1 MYYRQPRYFNDF
13 QCVGGACP
21 NSCCIGWRID
31 WTKEEIDKIKNAP
44 DCSPELKELCEKS
57 FAYDNSSKQFAIVLD
72 KKNRCPFLTEDNFC
86 KIQREIGAEYLSY
99 TCTTYP
105 RNYTLAKSV
114 LYSHCHMS
122 CPEIM
127 KHILNDNKAMD
138 LVNITPKV
146 EKVVGAVGAN
156 SEALKKHPEL
166 KYRYEIFEFF
176 YEIISDKK
184 HSVEN
189 ALILSALTAQS
200 LTKFIQT
207 NDIDKIPEAIKTL
220 KAQMHNSSQLKAIED
235 IKPNYHIKLG
245 ILGQMLQEVWKIAKY
260 ADTTCSLIDSS
271 GRFNIDLYTAGEELL
286 LAYLKKKPFIMRN
299 IALNLLFELSIPF
312 KNHDFTIF
320 ENYAV
325 YVVSFAL
332 MKLDTIAIAE
342 IKNRADDELSA
353 EFDMDKYIIKSVAMI
368 SRTLCQNMEIDK
380 LIMQIL
386 CGNKMTSPAYLALLV
401 K

>member
-13 QCVGGACP
+13 QCVGGTCP

-31 WTKEEIDKIKNAP
+31 WTQEEIDKVKNAP
-44 DCSPELKELCEKS
+44 NCSPELKELCEKS
-57 FAYDNSSKQFAIVLD
+57 FEYNENSKKFAVILGE
-72 KKNRCPFLTEDNFC
+72 KNRCPFLTEDNFC

-99 TCTTYP
+99 TCTIYP
-105 RNYTLAKSV
+105 RNYIATETA
-114 LYSHCHMS
+114 LYSHCRMS

-127 KHILNDNKAMD
+127 KYILNDDKAMD
-138 LVNITPKV
+138 LVNIKPKV
-146 EKVVGAVGAN
+146 EKVVSALGAN
-156 SEALKKHPEL
+156 NEALKKHPEL

-176 YEIISDKK
+176 YEIISDKRY
-184 HSVEN
+184 SVEN
-189 ALILSALTAQS
+189 ALVLGSLAAQS
-200 LTKFIQT
+200 LTKLIEQ
-207 NDIDKIPEAIKTL
+207 NEISKIPEALRSL
-220 KAQMHNSSQLKAIED
+220 KNQMHNNAQLKTIEN
-235 IKPNYHIKLG
+235 IMPNYNIKLG
-245 ILGQMLQEVWKIAKY
+245 ILGQTMQAVCKFTNNI
-260 ADTTCSLIDSS
+260 DTTFSLIDDS

-286 LAYLKKKPFIMRN
+286 FTYLNKKPFVMRN
-299 IALNLLFELSIPF
+299 IALNLLLELSIPF

-386 CGNKMTSPAYLALLV
+386 RGNKMTSPAYLALLV